1 MTATKD
7 KINQGLD
14 GYVLNKS
21 TSPVGTVKAV
31 ASLQPFTSICKKSSF
46 LFQPHRLLCF
56 FKKKAGSVCLK
67 DWHPFK
73 SPRTLY
79 AYECIPPRM

>member
-31 ASLQPFTSICKKSSF
+31 ASLQPFTSICKKIQLPLSAASSAM
-46 LFQPHRLLCF
+46 LFQEESWICLFKRLASL
-56 FKKKAGSVCLK
+56 
-67 DWHPFK
+67 
-73 SPRTLY
+73 
-79 AYECIPPRM
+79 